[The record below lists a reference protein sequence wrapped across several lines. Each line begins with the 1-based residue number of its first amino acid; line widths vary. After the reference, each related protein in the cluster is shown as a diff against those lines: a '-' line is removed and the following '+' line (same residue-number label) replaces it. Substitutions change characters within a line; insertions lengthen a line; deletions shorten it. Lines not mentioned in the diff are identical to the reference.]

1 MESTI
6 TENRSFL
13 KEDNALLRK
22 DIAKFKTDIIKWI
35 VATGIVIT
43 VLVVAL
49 IKLL

>member
-1 MESTI
+1 MEAPI
-6 TENRSFL
+6 TENRSVL

-22 DIAKFKTDIIKWI
+22 DIAKFKAEIIKWI